1 MNQNAV
7 ISLTNEL
14 IAFNYAETLMSTVN
28 HKIQRLI
35 HMKRE
40 KRNGMHGDELPEHTY
55 FHVSLLTKVNE
66 ELLKLFVAVHD
77 IFQ

>member
-1 MNQNAV
+1 
-7 ISLTNEL
+7 
-14 IAFNYAETLMSTVN
+14 MSTVN